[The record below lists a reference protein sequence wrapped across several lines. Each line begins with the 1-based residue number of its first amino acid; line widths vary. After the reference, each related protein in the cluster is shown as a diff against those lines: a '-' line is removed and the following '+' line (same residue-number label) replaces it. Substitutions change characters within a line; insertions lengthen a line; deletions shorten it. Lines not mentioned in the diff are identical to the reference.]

1 MMDNISHEIIER
13 CKCGDKTAFR
23 TVVHTYQR
31 MIFALSFRLLCDE
44 EDAKDVVQETF
55 IRVWLNIAKYDRKQ
69 NFRTWIYTIATRLC
83 LDRLRHAAHTESMP
97 EQEEYFADYL
107 ANEHADH
114 QLENE
119 ELVAII
125 RTLTNRLSNKQRLVF
140 TLIHLEGM
148 TSEEAGQ
155 ISGLSAEQIKSN
167 LYLARKII
175 REKLNELGYE

>member
-1 MMDNISHEIIER
+1 
-13 CKCGDKTAFR
+13 
-23 TVVHTYQR
+23 
-31 MIFALSFRLLCDE
+31 
-44 EDAKDVVQETF
+44 
-55 IRVWLNIAKYDRKQ
+55 
-69 NFRTWIYTIATRLC
+69 
-83 LDRLRHAAHTESMP
+83 MP